1 MPRGRKPA
9 DLGYVID
16 LRKLREFRR
25 QAGLSLKEVEEATG
39 IRSSNL
45 CDFERGRI
53 MLQLHKLKDLIRL
66 YELDVFEVLDLLRL
80 RLLDPKLLRDFRRA
94 CQRHD
99 TTPAEALHD
108 FMLVFS
114 HDDLT

>member
-1 MPRGRKPA
+1 MPRGKKPA
-9 DLGYVID
+9 SVDYVFN
-16 LRKLREFRR
+16 LKKWREFRLR
-25 QAGLSLKEVEEATG
+25 TGLSLKDVQEATG

-53 MLQLHKLKDLIRL
+53 ILQFHKLKELIRL

-99 TTPAEALHD
+99 TTPGEALND
-108 FMLVFS
+108 FMLVF
-114 HDDLT
+114 TYEIMK